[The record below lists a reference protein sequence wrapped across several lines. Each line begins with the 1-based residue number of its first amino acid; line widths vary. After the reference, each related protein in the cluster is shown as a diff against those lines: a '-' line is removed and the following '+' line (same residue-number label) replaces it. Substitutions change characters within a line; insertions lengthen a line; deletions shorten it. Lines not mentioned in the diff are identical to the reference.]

1 MIDERMKAKQM
12 LVRIITNQKVEQ
24 KSDQEIAYRLME
36 QANSKGYNISKMK
49 ICNASNN
56 DDVKIV
62 IFEVFAK
69 PEEKFPGCFR
79 IHRKSQYDTFYTI
92 NALSKVKE
100 RYASDEEAFQ
110 DNANKLLTLFQ
121 GEVVEYNLIT
131 TSCYVRNGDKLEKV
145 Q

>member
-1 MIDERMKAKQM
+1 MSDEKMKARQM
-12 LVRIITNQKVEQ
+12 LVRIVTNQKEN
-24 KSDQEIAYRLME
+24 KKTDQEVAYRLME

-49 ICNASNN
+49 ICEASNDN
-56 DDVKIV
+56 DVKIV

-69 PEEKFPGCFR
+69 PDEKFPGCFR

-100 RYASDEEAFQ
+100 NYNSDEEAFQ
-110 DNANKLLTLFQ
+110 DNANKLITLFQ
-121 GEVVEYNLIT
+121 GEVVKYNLVT